1 MPSEC
6 EGMNRNQCLSAPMVR
21 AGRRKTLSSL
31 DRALS
36 IRFLPL
42 YQLDNKDPT
51 LGQALK
57 ISPEPHPAP
66 AMVPSVLFQTPISG
80 CSLGLVALGG
90 LHHTHQCL
98 TTSDVCW
105 DSVFLS
111 PKVPSPSARWVFF
124 LFCGPVVAWR
134 GQVTGQPVM
143 WNQPPASWRGPCL
156 PFFIFGEAR
165 S

>member
-1 MPSEC
+1 MPAEC
-6 EGMNRNQCLSAPMVR
+6 EGMNRNQCLSVPMVR
-21 AGRRKTLSSL
+21 AGRRKTVSSL

-36 IRFLPL
+36 IGFLL
-42 YQLDNKDPT
+42 NKNPT
-51 LGQALK
+51 LGQSLE

-66 AMVPSVLFQTPISG
+66 AMVPSALFQTPISRY
-80 CSLGLVALGG
+80 SLGQGGG
-90 LHHTHQCL
+90 LTPHPPVSHH
-98 TTSDVCW
+98 SDVCW

-111 PKVPSPSARWVFF
+111 PKVPSPSARWAFF
-124 LFCGPVVAWR
+124 PFCGPVVAWQ

-143 WNQPPASWRGPCL
+143 WNQPPASWRGPYL